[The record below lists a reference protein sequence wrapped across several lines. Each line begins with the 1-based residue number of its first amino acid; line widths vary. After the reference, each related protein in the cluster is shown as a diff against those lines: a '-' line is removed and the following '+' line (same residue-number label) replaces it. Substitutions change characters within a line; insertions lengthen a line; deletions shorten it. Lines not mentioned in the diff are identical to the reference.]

1 MSRSADHAE
10 RATGAERRKG
20 EMSMSQAMQNLLV
33 VEETGDFG
41 DFSLD
46 ATAS

>member
-33 VEETGDFG
+33 VEETGDF
-41 DFSLD
+41 
-46 ATAS
+46 ASIYNDYI